1 MKKALLIGINYPG
14 TAAELRGCVNDVML
28 MKDVITEQ
36 YGFDEVKIVTDN
48 DATTSRILREL
59 NMLVDNAV
67 PGDYLYF
74 HFSGHGVQM
83 PSIVDA
89 EDGLDECIC
98 PVDFNWRQLVIRDND
113 MKKIFDRVPTGVRF
127 TVILDCCHS
136 GHGLNQ
142 DHQYTPDATA
152 RLGLEDLANDTPRV
166 FPDTHAPEKLKQEIS
181 RRSLHHP
188 RSIQTLERKVNQTGL
203 LLATCQS
210 HQTSADA
217 NIEGRWIGAGT
228 HFIAKVLSRHN
239 HDVNYK
245 TIVDEI
251 TQELAASRFSQ
262 RPELNG
268 PASLFMDPIFTI
280 RASTPVV
287 NDAEEV
293 IHYTPA
299 EPVQV
304 TPQPVET
311 TKPTKKKTPVGLIIG
326 LVVIVAFVLF
336 SLAQ

>member
-36 YGFDEVKIVTDN
+36 YGFNEVKIVTDN

-98 PVDFNWRQLVIRDND
+98 PSDFNWRQLMIRDVD
-113 MKKIFDRVPTGVRF
+113 MQKIFNRVPKGVRF

-142 DHQYTPDATA
+142 EHQYTPTLSS
-152 RLGLEDLANDTPRV
+152 RMGLEDIADDTPRV
-166 FPDTHAPEKLKQEIS
+166 YPDIDMPGKLKEEVA
-181 RRSLHHP
+181 RRSLMHP
-188 RSIQTLERKVNQTGL
+188 RSIQTLERGVNQTGL

-210 HQTSADA
+210 FQTSADA
-217 NIEGRWIGAGT
+217 WIDGRWIGAGT

-245 TIVDEI
+245 IIVDEI
-251 TQELAASRFSQ
+251 TEELAASRFSQ

-268 PASLFMDPIFTI
+268 PAALFMDPIFTL
-280 RASTPVV
+280 RASAPLV

-311 TKPTKKKTPVGLIIG
+311 TKPTKKKTSVGLIIG
-326 LVVIVAFVLF
+326 LAVIVAFVLF

>member
-28 MKDVITEQ
+28 MKDVISDQ
-36 YGFDEVKIVTDN
+36 YGFEEVKLVTDN

-83 PSIVDA
+83 PSIIDA

-98 PVDFNWRQLVIRDND
+98 PVDFNWRQLMIRDED
-113 MKKIFDRVPTGVRF
+113 MKKIFDRVPSGVRF

-142 DHQYTPDATA
+142 DNQYQPM
-152 RLGLEDLANDTPRV
+152 RILGYEDRPRV
-166 FPDTHAPEKLKQEIS
+166 YPDTNMPEKLKNEVE
-181 RRSLHHP
+181 RRTLQHA
-188 RSIQTLERKVNQTGL
+188 RSIQTMSRNVNLSGL

-210 HQTSADA
+210 HQTAADA
-217 NIEGRWIGAGT
+217 WIDGRWIGAGT
-228 HFIAKVLSRHN
+228 HHIAKVLRKYGEVS
-239 HDVNYK
+239 YQ
-245 TIVDEI
+245 TIVDKI
-251 TQELAASRFSQ
+251 NASLAESRFSQ

-268 PASLFMDPIFTI
+268 PFELFKDPIFTLGTA
-280 RASTPVV
+280 ASFDSDV
-287 NDAEEV
+287 A
-293 IHYTPA
+293 HYTPP
-299 EPVQV
+299 EP
-304 TPQPVET
+304 
-311 TKPTKKKTPVGLIIG
+311 TKPTKKKKSPVGLIIG
-326 LVVIVAFVLF
+326 LVVIVAFILF
-336 SLAQ
+336 SLSQ